1 MKITC
6 TAYSR
11 VNKITQPYYVLFKGC
26 FVLQL
31 NNYMYILY
39 MSSFHALEIVGR
51 GSETQLQV
59 SENSKTV
66 KAL

>member
-1 MKITC
+1 M
-6 TAYSR
+6 
-11 VNKITQPYYVLFKGC
+11 
-26 FVLQL
+26 LQL

-39 MSSFHALEIVGR
+39 MSSFHALEIVCR

-59 SENSKTV
+59 GENSKTL